1 MDGLPLTS
9 REPARPASS
18 GLPPV
23 AVDTEKRRVHVL
35 EMELPLRGESGPL
48 VPRPERFTHFT
59 LDRRTAELLEKLA
72 TAIRLREPCLLEGE
86 TSTSK
91 TSSIE
96 YLASVTGTP
105 VSRLNLSGQTDTS
118 ELIGR
123 YVPNDGRLEASFDAL
138 LRDAGQLTEAS
149 RAIVERARRQGRGL
163 SLLESQKVAAA
174 EGIDVPEWRWQ
185 DGVVPVAMREGRW
198 LILDELNLGEPQVL
212 ERLNPVL
219 ERPPSLVLTEG
230 DGRVLGAGGEP
241 VHEGF
246 RVFATMNP
254 AEYAGRSPLSPAYKD
269 RFTAYK
275 YVSPPSEAEYA
286 EMLALLVY
294 GEQPAFSLRG
304 QAYGGQRVAPLFGRL
319 ARVGGVRGFLPKLAK
334 LHATLEGL
342 ARRREIGRDGRERLA
357 FTRRTLIEL
366 LGYVERVEVVDRRT
380 DETRSFE
387 DSPKELLQRALR
399 YFYLDRIA
407 GEEDLRKVEDQLDAI
422 GISERQWLHDLA
434 SPPESSGPQIV
445 PNVAGGTILL
455 TPRRE
460 LAGYRAGEALRLR
473 DDAPA
478 QLRNA
483 LGGGT
488 RFTVAGAS
496 PDGRL
501 VVRIGDGACFKE
513 TPERIGEWF
522 LKVPTGA

>member
-9 REPARPASS
+9 REPARSATP

-23 AVDTEKRRVHVL
+23 AVDPERRRVHVL
-35 EMELPLRGESGPL
+35 EIELPLRGETGPL
-48 VPRPERFTHFT
+48 VPRAERFTHFT

-105 VSRLNLSGQTDTS
+105 VSRINLSGQTDTS

-123 YVPNDGRLEASFDAL
+123 YVPNDGRLEASFDSL
-138 LRDAGQLTEAS
+138 LRDAEHLTEAS
-149 RAIVERARRQGRGL
+149 RTIVERARRQGRGL
-163 SLLESQKVAAA
+163 SLLESQKVAAT

-185 DGVVPVAMREGRW
+185 DGAVPVAMREGRW

-230 DGRVLGAGGEP
+230 DGTVLGAGGSP
-241 VHEGF
+241 VHDGF

-275 YVSPPSEAEYA
+275 YVSPPTETEYA
-286 EMLALLVY
+286 EMLALMVY

-304 QAYGGQRVAPLFGRL
+304 LAYGGQRVTPLFGRL
-319 ARVGGVRGFLPKLAK
+319 GRVVGVRGFLPKLAK
-334 LHATLEGL
+334 LHATLEGF

-366 LGYVERVEVVDRRT
+366 LGYAEKVEVVDRRT
-380 DETRSFE
+380 EETRSFE
-387 DSPKELLQRALR
+387 EAPKELLQRAIR

-407 GEEDLRKVEDQLDAI
+407 NEEDLHKVEDQLDAI

-434 SPPESSGPQIV
+434 APAARMEPQIV

-460 LAGYRAGEALRLR
+460 LGGFRVGEALRLR
-473 DDAPA
+473 EDAPA
-478 QLRNA
+478 QLRHA

-488 RFTVAGAS
+488 RFTVAGVS

-501 VVRIGDGACFKE
+501 VVRIGEGACFKE

-522 LKVPTGA
+522 TRALSGA